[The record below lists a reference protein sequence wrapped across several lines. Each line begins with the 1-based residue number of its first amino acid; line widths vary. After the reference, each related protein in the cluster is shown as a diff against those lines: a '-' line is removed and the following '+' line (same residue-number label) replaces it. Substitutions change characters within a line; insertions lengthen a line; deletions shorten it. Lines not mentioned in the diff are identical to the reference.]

1 MSKQSKFRFRPF
13 VSLLTAFSFVAI
25 IITAAILY
33 ITPPGRVANWTNW
46 TILGLSKHQWGAVH
60 ICFGVVFLIVSLLHI
75 WLNIKPLMSYFV
87 RKAQTA
93 SKLRTE
99 WILALAV
106 CGLVF
111 WGALKPFVP
120 FSSFLDLND
129 HIKNSWEKPQQ
140 KPPIPHAE
148 TLTIEELAKKS
159 DIELDTILQNLKAA
173 GIEATPSDI
182 FGTIAEQQNL
192 SPNGLFEIATG
203 RQTEPDTGGHGKGG
217 GGGGFGQKT
226 LGQACEEIG
235 IESEKAIEALKAI
248 GVNATVDMRIREI
261 ADRNNTH
268 PSQIRE
274 ILENL

>member
-1 MSKQSKFRFRPF
+1 
-13 VSLLTAFSFVAI
+13 
-25 IITAAILY
+25 
-33 ITPPGRVANWTNW
+33 
-46 TILGLSKHQWGAVH
+46 
-60 ICFGVVFLIVSLLHI
+60 
-75 WLNIKPLMSYFV
+75 
-87 RKAQTA
+87 
-93 SKLRTE
+93 
-99 WILALAV
+99 
-106 CGLVF
+106 
-111 WGALKPFVP
+111 VP
-120 FSSFLDLND
+120 FSSLLDLND
-129 HIKNSWEKPQQ
+129 RIKNSWEKPQQ
-140 KPPIPHAE
+140 QPPIPHAE